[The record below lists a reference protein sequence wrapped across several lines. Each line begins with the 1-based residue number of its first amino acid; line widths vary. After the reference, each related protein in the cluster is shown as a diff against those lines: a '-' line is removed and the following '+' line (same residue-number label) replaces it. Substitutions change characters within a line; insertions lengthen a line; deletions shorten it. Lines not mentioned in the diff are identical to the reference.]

1 MGDSDLDLDLDF
13 GLRIQYKRM
22 TKGALAQEKQQ
33 IKCDAKKLITWMI

>member
-1 MGDSDLDLDLDF
+1 
-13 GLRIQYKRM
+13 M